1 MADTLVE
8 VKFEALHKPLPKVK
22 EEALFDALAHT
33 LAVMEPETLSEH
45 WLT

>member
-1 MADTLVE
+1 MTDTLVE
-8 VKFEALHKPLPKVK
+8 VKFETLHKLLPKVK
-22 EEALFDALAHT
+22 EEPLFDALAHT